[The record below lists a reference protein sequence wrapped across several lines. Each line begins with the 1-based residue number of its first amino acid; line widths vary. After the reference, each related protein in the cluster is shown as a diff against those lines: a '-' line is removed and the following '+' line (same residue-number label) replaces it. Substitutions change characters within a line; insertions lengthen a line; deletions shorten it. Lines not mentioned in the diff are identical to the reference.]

1 MIRRK
6 YNPGASATNLTVI
19 SQTDSGCC
27 NDALTD
33 CQYVAT
39 WTIASTDTLVSLTMI
54 DSAGDTQVYT
64 FPSTLSDP
72 APSDASAINT
82 ALTDWIESNGYVV
95 EGKSVV
101 VEVTAT
107 TVTATFTGQAVFT
120 ANEDTDAAYVI
131 TPACVKSVEC
141 TYSFTTNGNGA
152 SAVPVSKN
160 GTTGTLTAFT
170 IATAAATVQGY
181 VEGFFTGSTV
191 TVIRDTDAGV
201 FEITVSGAPEDLLYI
216 DGAQGLKC
224 CCTQVYS
231 EA

>member
-54 DSAGDTQVYT
+54 DSAGATQVYT

-95 EGKSVV
+95 EGKGVII
-101 VEVTAT
+101 EVTAS
-107 TVTATFTGQAVFT
+107 TVTATFTGEAVFT
-120 ANEDTDAAYVI
+120 ANADTDASYVI
-131 TPACVKSVEC
+131 TAACTKSVAC
-141 TYSFTTNGNGA
+141 NYSFTTNGNGA
-152 SAVPVSKN
+152 STVPVSKN
-160 GTTGTLTAFT
+160 GTTGALTAFT
-170 IATAAATVQGY
+170 ISDSAATVKGL

-191 TVIRDTDAGV
+191 TVVKNTDAGV
-201 FEITVSGAPEDLLYI
+201 FEITVTGAPEDLLYI
-216 DGAQGLKC
+216 DGSQGLKC
-224 CCTQVYS
+224 CCVPVYT
-231 EA
+231 A

>member
-1 MIRRK
+1 MIKRK
-6 YNPGASATNLTVI
+6 YNPGASAANMTVI

-39 WTIASTDTLVSLTMI
+39 WTIAGSDTLVSLTML
-54 DSAGDTQVYT
+54 DSSGATSVYT

-95 EGKSVV
+95 EGKGVI
-101 VEVTAT
+101 VEVTST
-107 TVTATFTGQAVFT
+107 TVTATMTGEAVFT
-120 ANEDTDAAYVI
+120 ANADTDATYVI
-131 TPACVKSVEC
+131 TPACDKSVAC

-152 SAVPVSKN
+152 STVPVSKN

-201 FEITVSGAPEDLLYI
+201 FEITVTGAPEDVLYI
-216 DGAQGLKC
+216 DGSQGLKC
-224 CCTQVYS
+224 CCVPVYS
-231 EA
+231 A

>member
-1 MIRRK
+1 MIKRK
-6 YNPGASATNLTVI
+6 YNPGSSAANMTVI

-39 WTIASTDTLVSLTMI
+39 WTIAGSDTLVSLTMI

-120 ANEDTDAAYVI
+120 ANADTDASYTI

-152 SAVPVSKN
+152 STVPVSKN
-160 GTTGTLTAFT
+160 GTTGALTAFT
-170 IATAAATVQGY
+170 IATAAATVLGY
-181 VEGFFTGSTV
+181 VEGFFTGSTC
-191 TVIRDTDAGV
+191 TVVANTDAGV
-201 FEITVSGAPEDLLYI
+201 FEITVTGAPEDLLYI

>member
-1 MIRRK
+1 MIKRK
-6 YNPGASATNLTVI
+6 YNPGASAANMTVI

-120 ANEDTDAAYVI
+120 ANADTDASYTI

-170 IATAAATVQGY
+170 IATAAATVLGY
-181 VEGFFTGSTV
+181 VEGFFTGSTC
-191 TVIRDTDAGV
+191 TVVANTDAGV

-216 DGAQGLKC
+216 DGSQGLKC
-224 CCTQVYS
+224 CCAPVY
-231 EA
+231 A

>member
-1 MIRRK
+1 MIKRK

-27 NDALTD
+27 NDALTE

-39 WTIASTDTLVSLTMI
+39 WTIASTDTLVSLTMK
-54 DSAGDTQVYT
+54 DSAGVTKVYT
-64 FPSTLSDP
+64 FPASLSDP
-72 APSDASAINT
+72 APADASAINT

-107 TVTATFTGQAVFT
+107 TVTATFTGEAVFT
-120 ANEDTDAAYVI
+120 ANADTDASYTI

-170 IATAAATVQGY
+170 IATAAATVLGY
-181 VEGFFTGSTV
+181 VEGFFTGSTC
-191 TVIRDTDAGV
+191 TVVANTDAGV

-216 DGAQGLKC
+216 DGSQGLEC
-224 CCTQVYS
+224 C
-231 EA
+231 

>member
-1 MIRRK
+1 MIKRK
-6 YNPGASATNLTVI
+6 YNPGASATNITVI

-27 NDALTD
+27 NESLAE

-39 WTIASTDTLVSLTMI
+39 WTIASTETLVSLTMI

-107 TVTATFTGQAVFT
+107 TVTATFTGEAVFT

-152 SAVPVSKN
+152 STVPVSKN
-160 GTTGTLTAFT
+160 GTTGALTAFT
-170 IATAAATVQGY
+170 ISDSAATVKGL

-191 TVIRDTDAGV
+191 TVVKNTDAGV
-201 FEITVSGAPEDLLYI
+201 FEITVSGAPEDVLYI
-216 DGAQGLKC
+216 DGSQGLKC
-224 CCTQVYS
+224 CCVSVYT
-231 EA
+231 A

>member
-1 MIRRK
+1 MIKKK
-6 YNPGASATNLTVI
+6 YNPGASAANMTVI

-39 WTIASTDTLVSLTMI
+39 WTIAGSDTLVSLTMI
-54 DSAGDTQVYT
+54 DSAGDTKVYT

-101 VEVTAT
+101 VEVTAS
-107 TVTATFTGQAVFT
+107 TVTATFTGEAVFT
-120 ANEDTDAAYVI
+120 ANADTDATYVI
-131 TPACVKSVEC
+131 TPACDRSVAC

-152 SAVPVSKN
+152 STVPVSKN

-170 IATAAATVQGY
+170 IATAAATVKGY

-191 TVIRDTDAGV
+191 SVVANTDAGV

-216 DGAQGLKC
+216 DGSQGLKC
-224 CCTQVYS
+224 CCVPVY
-231 EA
+231 A